1 MRNLV
6 KEYIIISGKTFNDL
20 KSEYGISS
28 NFFDNLI
35 CLSYSQ
41 IDSPKTEPI
50 VRQCRGLVIDKNT
63 LDIVHYPF
71 YRFYNFEEVLEERQK
86 FNWKKSFALEKIDGS
101 LCGCFFHNEKWY
113 ISSRSQIGGN
123 NALSNFIT
131 FGEIFDRALGMSRD
145 EFFSKLDKNI
155 DYTFELVSP
164 LNIIVT
170 PYNETKLYLI
180 GARDKNNDFNEL
192 NIEDIDISNLPLNLP
207 KKFSLVDNNGNF
219 KGFEEMKNMANSL
232 PNSTDEGFVVV
243 DYSNYDNEFGY
254 YPRIKVKNSAYI
266 ALHHLRGT
274 IENGS
279 WNYGNILE
287 IIWKN
292 EQDEVLST
300 FPHFKQYFDEVEIK
314 CNKFLNEINKEI
326 NSLSYYFNLSMDKR
340 RDGDIKKEF
349 ALKNKNKFS
358 SLLFLMFNT
367 GLSLNEIIKR
377 NNLTKKNY
385 FKDLWD
391 NYISK
396 F

>member
-1 MRNLV
+1 MKNLV
-6 KEYIIISGKTFNDL
+6 KEYIKSGKTFEDL
-20 KSEYGISS
+20 KSEFGISS
-28 NFFDNLI
+28 NVFDNLI

-63 LDIVHYPF
+63 FDIVHYPF

-101 LCGCFFHNEKWY
+101 LCGCFFYNGKWY

-123 NALSNFIT
+123 NSLSNFIT
-131 FGEIFDRALGMSRD
+131 FGEIFDKAFKLSRN

-192 NIEDIDISNLPLNLP
+192 NIEDIDISNLPLMLP
-207 KKFSLVDNNGNF
+207 KKFSLVDDNGNF
-219 KGFEEMKNMANSL
+219 RGFEEMKNMANSL
-232 PNSTDEGFVVV
+232 PNATDEGFVVV

-254 YPRIKVKNSAYI
+254 YPRTKVKNTAYV
-266 ALHHLRGT
+266 ALHHLRGN

-279 WNYGNILE
+279 LNYGNILE

-292 EQDEVLST
+292 EQAEVLST
-300 FPHFKQYFDEVEIK
+300 FPHFKQYFDEVE
-314 CNKFLNEINKEI
+314 NKYHNFLNEINEVI
-326 NSLSYYFNLSMDKR
+326 NDLSYYFNLPMNKREDK
-340 RDGDIKKEF
+340 DIKKEF

-358 SLLFLMFNT
+358 SLLFLMFNK
-367 GLSLNEIIKR
+367 GLTFEEVIQK
-377 NNLTKKNY
+377 NNSTKKNY
-385 FKDLWD
+385 FKDLWET
-391 NYISK
+391 YVSK